1 MSTIEKDLN
10 PDTYIGLS
18 LPVKFGRGGDFNRTK
33 KIIKQT
39 ASNIRNLLLTRR
51 GERLGNPTF
60 GSELMSV
67 LFEPMDGELETKLE
81 EAIRASLSE
90 FLPFVNLLDIK
101 FSRNENTIS
110 PKIIFTI
117 DVDNTTIEEVNLN
130 LDLPE

>member
-18 LPVKFGRGGDFNRTK
+18 LPIKFGRDGDFNRTR

-60 GSELMSV
+60 GSELMDA
-67 LFEPMDGELETKLE
+67 LFEPMDGELESKLE
-81 EAIRASLSE
+81 ESIRASLSE

>member
-18 LPVKFGRGGDFNRTK
+18 LPIKFGRDGDFNRTR

-60 GSELMSV
+60 GSELMDA
-67 LFEPMDGELETKLE
+67 LFEPMDGELESKLE
-81 EAIRASLSE
+81 ESIRASLSE

-101 FSRNENTIS
+101 FSRHENTIS

>member
-18 LPVKFGRGGDFNRTK
+18 LPVKFGRDGDFNRTK
-33 KIIKQT
+33 TTIKQT
-39 ASNIRNLLLTRR
+39 ASNIKNLLLTRR

-60 GSELMSV
+60 GSELMAV
-67 LFEPMDGELETKLE
+67 LFEPMGDELETKIE
-81 EAIRASLSE
+81 ETIRASLSE

-101 FSRNENTIS
+101 FSRSENTIS
-110 PKIIFTI
+110 PKIIFTMDI
-117 DVDNTTIEEVNLN
+117 DNTTIEEVNFD

>member
-10 PDTYIGLS
+10 PDTYIGLT
-18 LPVKFGRGGDFNRTK
+18 LPISFGRDGDFNRTK
-33 KIIKQT
+33 KTIKQT
-39 ASNIRNLLLTRR
+39 KSNIKNLLLTRR

-67 LFEPMDGELETKLE
+67 LFEPMDGDLETKLE

-101 FSRNENTIS
+101 FSRSENTIS
-110 PKIIFTI
+110 PKIIFTMDI
-117 DVDNTTIEEVNLN
+117 DNTTIEEVNLS
-130 LDLPE
+130 LDLSE

>member
-10 PDTYIGLS
+10 PDTYIGLT
-18 LPVKFGRGGDFNRTK
+18 LPVSFGRDGDFNRTK
-33 KIIKQT
+33 KTIKQT
-39 ASNIRNLLLTRR
+39 KSNIKNLLLTRR

-67 LFEPMDGELETKLE
+67 LFEPMDGDLETKLE

-101 FSRNENTIS
+101 FSRSENTIS
-110 PKIIFTI
+110 PKIIFTMDI
-117 DVDNTTIEEVNLN
+117 DNTTIEEVNLS
-130 LDLPE
+130 LDLSE

>member
-10 PDTYIGLS
+10 PDTYIGLT
-18 LPVKFGRGGDFNRTK
+18 LPVSFGRDGDFNRTK
-33 KIIKQT
+33 KTIKQT
-39 ASNIRNLLLTRR
+39 KSNNKNLLLTRR

-67 LFEPMDGELETKLE
+67 LFEPMDGDLETKLE

-101 FSRNENTIS
+101 FSRSENTIS
-110 PKIIFTI
+110 PKIIFTMDI
-117 DVDNTTIEEVNLN
+117 DNTTIEEVNLS
-130 LDLPE
+130 LDLSE

>member
-10 PDTYIGLS
+10 PDTYIGLT
-18 LPVKFGRGGDFNRTK
+18 LPISFGSEGDFNRTK
-33 KIIKQT
+33 TTLKQT
-39 ASNIRNLLLTRR
+39 ASNIKNLLLTRR

-67 LFEPMDGELETKLE
+67 LFEPMDGDLETKLE

-101 FSRNENTIS
+101 FSRSENTIS
-110 PKIIFTI
+110 PKIIFTMDI
-117 DVDNTTIEEVNLN
+117 DNTTIEEVNLS
-130 LDLPE
+130 LDLSE

>member
-10 PDTYIGLS
+10 PDTYIGLT
-18 LPVKFGRGGDFNRTK
+18 LPVSFGRDGDFNRTK
-33 KIIKQT
+33 KTIKQT
-39 ASNIRNLLLTRR
+39 KSNIKNLLLTRR

-67 LFEPMDGELETKLE
+67 LFEPMDGDLETKLE

-101 FSRNENTIS
+101 FSRNKNTIF
-110 PKIIFTI
+110 PKIIFTMDI
-117 DVDNTTIEEVNLN
+117 DNTTIEEVNLS
-130 LDLPE
+130 LDLSE

>member
-18 LPVKFGRGGDFNRTK
+18 LPVKFGRNGDFNRTK
-33 KIIKQT
+33 TTLKQT
-39 ASNIRNLLLTRR
+39 ASNIKNLLLTRK

-60 GSELMSV
+60 GSELMST
-67 LFEPMDGELETKLE
+67 LFEPMDGDLETKVE
-81 EAIRASLSE
+81 ESIRASLSE

-101 FSRNENTIS
+101 FSKSENTLS
-110 PKIIFTI
+110 TKIIFTI
-117 DVDNTTIEEVNLN
+117 DIDNTTIEEVNLN

>member
-10 PDTYIGLS
+10 PDTYIGLT
-18 LPVKFGRGGDFNRTK
+18 LPVSFGRDGDFNRTK
-33 KIIKQT
+33 KTIKQT
-39 ASNIRNLLLTRR
+39 KSNIKNLLLTRR

-67 LFEPMDGELETKLE
+67 LFEPMNGDLETKLE

-101 FSRNENTIS
+101 FSRSENTIS
-110 PKIIFTI
+110 PKIIFTMDI
-117 DVDNTTIEEVNLN
+117 DNTTIEEVNLS
-130 LDLPE
+130 LDLSE

>member
-10 PDTYIGLS
+10 PDTYIGLT
-18 LPVKFGRGGDFNRTK
+18 LPVSFGRDGDFNRTK
-33 KIIKQT
+33 KTIKQT
-39 ASNIRNLLLTRR
+39 KSNIKNLLLTRR

-67 LFEPMDGELETKLE
+67 LFEPMDGDLETKLE

-101 FSRNENTIS
+101 FSRSENTIS
-110 PKIIFTI
+110 PKIIFTMDI
-117 DVDNTTIEEVNLN
+117 DNTTIEEVNFD

>member
-10 PDTYIGLS
+10 PDTYIGLT
-18 LPVKFGRGGDFNRTK
+18 LPISFGSEGDFNRTK
-33 KIIKQT
+33 KTIKQT
-39 ASNIRNLLLTRR
+39 KSNIKNLLLTRR

-67 LFEPMDGELETKLE
+67 LFEPMDGDLETKLE

-101 FSRNENTIS
+101 FSRSENTIS
-110 PKIIFTI
+110 PKIIFTMDI
-117 DVDNTTIEEVNLN
+117 DNTTIEEVNLS
-130 LDLPE
+130 LDLSE

>member
-10 PDTYIGLS
+10 PDTYIGLT
-18 LPVKFGRGGDFNRTK
+18 LPISFGSEGDFNRTK
-33 KIIKQT
+33 KTIKQT
-39 ASNIRNLLLTRR
+39 KSNIKNLLLTRR

-67 LFEPMDGELETKLE
+67 LFEPMDGDLETKLE

-101 FSRNENTIS
+101 FSRNKNTIF
-110 PKIIFTI
+110 PKIIFTMDI
-117 DVDNTTIEEVNLN
+117 DNTTIEEVNLS
-130 LDLPE
+130 LDLSE

>member
-18 LPVKFGRGGDFNRTK
+18 LPVKFGRNGDFNRTK
-33 KIIKQT
+33 TTLKQT
-39 ASNIRNLLLTRR
+39 ASNIKNLLLTRK

-60 GSELMSV
+60 GSELMSA
-67 LFEPMDGELETKLE
+67 LFEPMDGDLETKVE
-81 EAIRASLSE
+81 ESIRASLSE

-101 FSRNENTIS
+101 FSKSENTLS
-110 PKIIFTI
+110 TKIIFTI
-117 DVDNTTIEEVNLN
+117 DIDNTTIEEVNLN